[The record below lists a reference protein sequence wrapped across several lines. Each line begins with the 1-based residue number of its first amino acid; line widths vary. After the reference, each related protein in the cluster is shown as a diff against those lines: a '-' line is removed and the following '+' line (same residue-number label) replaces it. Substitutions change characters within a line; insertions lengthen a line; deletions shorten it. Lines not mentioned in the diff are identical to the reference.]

1 MQIVFDWGAYMNESK
16 NQHPLEQGRALFH
29 RSQMV
34 QRGESR
40 DRLADNFL
48 EGKLNMLCNRNHKTG
63 SATGAARILLASF
76 LAVCLTATTEA
87 QTSKSVPD
95 VTKMSVEDLMNI
107 PVTSVSKRTQKVA
120 DAAAAIF
127 VITQED
133 IRRSGATSI
142 PEALRLA
149 PGLEV
154 ARIDQNKWAI
164 GSRGFNGRF
173 DNKLLVLIDGR
184 SVYTPLFSGV
194 YWNVQDV
201 MLEDVD
207 RIEVIR
213 GPGATL
219 WGANA
224 VDGVINVITKKA
236 KSTQSA
242 VVTAGAGTEE
252 RAAGGVRYGGKLGNN
267 TYYRA
272 YTKYF
277 DWGPSAYPSGMTAH
291 DGWDALRGGFR
302 ADWTPAGANSLT
314 LQGDLYRSRFD
325 ETLTVASLSAPYSN
339 TFPNDGKYSGGNILG
354 RWNHTSEGSSMSL
367 QMYYDNT
374 TITDHSLFGD
384 HQNILD
390 VDFQHGFHIGDSQQ
404 FVWGLGYRSIRDKN
418 DPSFTVSLQP
428 NQVTLNQFSTF
439 LQDEISLVD
448 NRLQITL
455 GSKFERNKFT
465 GFEIEPNARLLW
477 NLTPNQSIWTAVSR
491 AVRTPALTEEG
502 LRLNSAVIPP
512 GTPGNPTPLPAVIAV
527 FGSKQFN
534 SEDLLAYE
542 LGYRVQATSNLSL
555 DIATFYNNYSNLRTA
570 EPGAPFVEG
579 SPAPTDIV
587 IPFVAGN
594 KMSGGTYGVEL
605 FADWKVVPKWRLAGS
620 YSYLQMDIH
629 KNANS
634 QDPTPDNPNG
644 ISPRHQWYLRSSID
658 LPKHFEQ
665 DTTLRFVDH
674 LPSLNLPNYYS
685 LDAHLG
691 WRPVTS
697 LELSIGGQ
705 NLLNNWHL
713 EFLPDFVN
721 TSPTVV
727 KRSIFGSITVKF

>member
-1 MQIVFDWGAYMNESK
+1 MFFN
-16 NQHPLEQGRALFH
+16 
-29 RSQMV
+29 
-34 QRGESR
+34 R
-40 DRLADNFL
+40 D
-48 EGKLNMLCNRNHKTG
+48 HKTG
-63 SATGAARILLASF
+63 LTTRAGRMFLASF
-76 LAVCLTATTEA
+76 LSILLAGSTVA
-87 QTSKSVPD
+87 QNPRNVPD
-95 VTKMSVEDLMNI
+95 VTNMSMEDLMNMQ
-107 PVTSVSKRTQKVA
+107 VTSVTKHTQKVA

-142 PEALRLA
+142 PEALRLV

-194 YWNVQDV
+194 YWNVEDV

-242 VVTAGAGTEE
+242 VVTAGGGTDE
-252 RAAGGVRYGGKLGNN
+252 RAAGGARYGGKLGDN

-277 DWGPSAYPSGMTAH
+277 DWGPSDFPSGMTAH

-314 LQGDLYRSRFD
+314 LQGDLYRTRFD
-325 ETLTVASLSAPYSN
+325 ETLNVASLSAPYSN
-339 TFPNDGKYSGGNILG
+339 TFPNDGQYSGGNILG
-354 RWNHTSEGSSMSL
+354 RWNHTTEGSSMSL

-374 TITDHSLFGD
+374 TIIDHSLFGD
-384 HQNILD
+384 HQNIFD
-390 VDFQHGFHIGDSQQ
+390 IDFQHGFHVGDSQQ

-418 DPSFTVSLQP
+418 DASFTVSLQP

-439 LQDEISLVD
+439 VQDEISLVD
-448 NRLQITL
+448 NRLQLTL
-455 GSKFERNKFT
+455 GSKFEHNEFT

-477 NLTPNQSIWTAVSR
+477 NLTPNQSVWTAVSR

-502 LRLNSAVIPP
+502 LRLNSTVVPP
-512 GTPGNPTPLPAVIAV
+512 GTPTNPTPFPAVVAV
-527 FGSKQFN
+527 FGSHQFN

-542 LGYRVQATSNLSL
+542 LGYRVQATKNLSF
-555 DIATFYNNYSNLRTA
+555 DIATFYNNYSNLRSA
-570 EPGAPFVEG
+570 EPGTPFVEG

-587 IPFVAGN
+587 IPFIAGN

-605 FADWKVVPKWRLAGS
+605 FADWKVIPKWRLTGS

-629 KNANS
+629 KNLDS
-634 QDPTPDNPNG
+634 LDPTPDNPNG
-644 ISPRHQWYLRSSID
+644 SSPRNQWYLRSSID
-658 LPKHFEQ
+658 LPKHFDQ

-674 LPSLNLPNYYS
+674 LPSLGLPSYYS

-691 WRPVTS
+691 WRPVKNF
-697 LELSIGGQ
+697 ELSIGGQ
-705 NLLNNWHL
+705 NLLDNRHL

-727 KRSIFGSITVKF
+727 KRSIFGSITFTL

>member
-1 MQIVFDWGAYMNESK
+1 MLSNRDHKAGPAMK
-16 NQHPLEQGRALFH
+16 AGRIF
-29 RSQMV
+29 
-34 QRGESR
+34 
-40 DRLADNFL
+40 
-48 EGKLNMLCNRNHKTG
+48 
-63 SATGAARILLASF
+63 LASF
-76 LAVCLTATTEA
+76 LSILLVGSTVA
-87 QTSKSVPD
+87 QNSRNVPD
-95 VTKMSVEDLMNI
+95 VTAMSMEDLMNLQ
-107 PVTSVSKRTQKVA
+107 VTSVTKHTQKVA

-142 PEALRLA
+142 PEALRLV

-242 VVTAGAGTEE
+242 VVTAGAGTDE
-252 RAAGGVRYGGKLGNN
+252 RAAGGVRYGGKLGDN

-277 DWGPSAYPSGMTAH
+277 DWGPSSYPSGMTAH

-314 LQGDLYRSRFD
+314 LQGDVYRSRFN

-354 RWNHTSEGSSMSL
+354 RWNHTSEGSSISL

-390 VDFQHGFHIGDSQQ
+390 IDFQHGFHVGDSQQ

-418 DPSFTVSLQP
+418 DASFTVSLQP

-448 NRLQITL
+448 NRLRLTL
-455 GSKFERNKFT
+455 GSKFERNEFT

-477 NLTPNQSIWTAVSR
+477 NLTPNQSMWTAVSR

-512 GTPGNPTPLPAVIAV
+512 GTPSNPTPFPAVVAV
-527 FGSKQFN
+527 FGSHQFN

-570 EPGAPFVEG
+570 EPGTPFVEG

-587 IPFVAGN
+587 IPFVAAN
-594 KMSGGTYGVEL
+594 KMGGGTYGVEL
-605 FADWKVVPKWRLAGS
+605 FADWKVLPKWRLVGS
-620 YSYLQMDIH
+620 YSYLQMNIH

-634 QDPTPDNPNG
+634 LDPTPDNPNG
-644 ISPRHQWYLRSSID
+644 SSPRHQWYLRSSID

-665 DTTLRFVDH
+665 DTTLRFVDQ
-674 LPSLNLPNYYS
+674 LPSLNVPSYYS

-705 NLLNNWHL
+705 NLLNNRHF
-713 EFLPDFVN
+713 EFMPDFVN

-727 KRSIFGSITVKF
+727 KRSIFGSITFKF

>member
-1 MQIVFDWGAYMNESK
+1 MNDTA
-16 NQHPLEQGRALFH
+16 NPHHLERGKAPFRL
-29 RSQMV
+29 SEMV
-34 QRGESR
+34 QRREPR
-40 DRLADNFL
+40 VRLADDFK
-48 EGKLNMLCNRNHKTG
+48 EGKLNMFFNRDHKTG
-63 SATGAARILLASF
+63 LVMRAGRIFLAGFLSVLLAGS
-76 LAVCLTATTEA
+76 TIA
-87 QTSKSVPD
+87 QNSRNVPD
-95 VTKMSVEDLMNI
+95 VTAMSMEDLMNLQ
-107 PVTSVSKRTQKVA
+107 VTSVSKRTQKVA

-142 PEALRLA
+142 PEALRLV

-194 YWNVQDV
+194 YWNVEDV

-236 KSTQSA
+236 KSTQAA

-252 RAAGGVRYGGKLGNN
+252 RAAGGVRYGGKLGDN

-314 LQGDLYRSRFD
+314 LQGDIYRTRFD

-339 TFPNDGKYSGGNILG
+339 TFLNDGKYSGGNILG

-374 TITDHSLFGD
+374 SITDHSLFGD
-384 HQNILD
+384 HQNIFD
-390 VDFQHGFHIGDSQQ
+390 IDFQHAFHVGDSQQ

-418 DPSFTVSLQP
+418 NPSFTVSLQP

-455 GSKFERNKFT
+455 GSKFERNEFT
-465 GFEIEPNARLLW
+465 GFEIQPNARLLW

-502 LRLNSAVIPP
+502 LRLNSQVIPP
-512 GTPGNPTPLPAVIAV
+512 GAPANPTPFPAVVAV
-527 FGSKQFN
+527 FGSHQFN

-542 LGYRVQATSNLSL
+542 LGYRVQAAKNLSL
-555 DIATFYNNYSNLRTA
+555 DISTFYNNYSNLRTA

-605 FADWKVVPKWRLAGS
+605 FADWKVIPKWRLVGS

-634 QDPTPDNPNG
+634 QDPTPDIPNG
-644 ISPRHQWYLRSSID
+644 SSPRHQWYLRSSID
-658 LPKHFEQ
+658 LPKNFEE
-665 DTTLRFVDH
+665 DTTLRFVDQ
-674 LPSLNLPNYYS
+674 LPSLNVPRYYS

-691 WRPVTS
+691 WRPVTRV
-697 LELSIGGQ
+697 ELSIGGQ
-705 NLLNNWHL
+705 NLLNNWHF
-713 EFLPDFVN
+713 EFMPDFVN

-727 KRSIFGSITVKF
+727 KRSIFGSITFKF

>member
-1 MQIVFDWGAYMNESK
+1 MNDRK
-16 NQHPLEQGRALFH
+16 NRHYVERGKDQFRLSE
-29 RSQMV
+29 MV
-34 QRGESR
+34 QRRGSR
-40 DRLADNFL
+40 ARLADDSQ
-48 EGKLNMLCNRNHKTG
+48 EGKPKMLFNRDHKTG
-63 SATGAARILLASF
+63 PAMRAGRIFLAGFLSVLLAGST
-76 LAVCLTATTEA
+76 VA
-87 QTSKSVPD
+87 QNSRNVPD
-95 VTKMSVEDLMNI
+95 VTAMSMEDLMNLQ
-107 PVTSVSKRTQKVA
+107 VTSVSKHTQKVA

-142 PEALRLA
+142 PEALRLV

-194 YWNVQDV
+194 YWNVEDV

-252 RAAGGVRYGGKLGNN
+252 RAAGGVRYGGKLGDN

-314 LQGDLYRSRFD
+314 LQGDIYRTRFD

-354 RWNHTSEGSSMSL
+354 RWNHASEGSSMSL

-390 VDFQHGFHIGDSQQ
+390 IDFQHGFHVGDSQQ
-404 FVWGLGYRSIRDKN
+404 FVWGVGYRSIRDKN
-418 DPSFTVSLQP
+418 DASFTVSLKP

-439 LQDEISLVD
+439 IQDEISLAD

-455 GSKFERNKFT
+455 GSKFERNEFT

-502 LRLNSAVIPP
+502 LRLNSQVIPP
-512 GTPGNPTPLPAVIAV
+512 GTPANPTPLPAVVAV
-527 FGSKQFN
+527 FGSQQFN

-542 LGYRVQATSNLSL
+542 LGYRVQATSSVSL
-555 DIATFYNNYSNLRTA
+555 DIATFYNNYSNLRSA

-605 FADWKVVPKWRLAGS
+605 FADWKVIPKWRLVGS

-629 KNANS
+629 KNRDS

-644 ISPRHQWYLRSSID
+644 SSPRHQWYLRSSID

-665 DTTLRFVDH
+665 DTTLRFVDQ
-674 LPSLNLPNYYS
+674 LPGLNVPSYYS

-691 WRPVTS
+691 WRPVTK
-697 LELSIGGQ
+697 LEISIGGQ
-705 NLLNNWHL
+705 NLLNNWHF
-713 EFLPDFVN
+713 EFMPDFVN

-727 KRSIFGSITVKF
+727 KRSIFGSITWKF